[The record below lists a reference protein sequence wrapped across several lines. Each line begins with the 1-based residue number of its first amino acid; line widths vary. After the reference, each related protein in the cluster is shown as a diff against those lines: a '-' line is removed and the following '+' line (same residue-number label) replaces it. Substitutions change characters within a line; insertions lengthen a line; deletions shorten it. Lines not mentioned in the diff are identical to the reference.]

1 MARVF
6 TLMAVLSLGV
16 LSGCSDESKM
26 KSVCTDI
33 LHGVA
38 IDPSS
43 VKINKIDV
51 SEGRLSHSEALDRYS
66 LAADGKVGDSRKRY
80 LSSLYE
86 DGEGVSEF
94 FTEID
99 YTASARSGI
108 QRSSV
113 LCSFIKPASST
124 PFLLSVT
131 VNNKDIQGFALSM
144 MLSGSKR
151 PSGLGVDMK
160 LY

>member
-1 MARVF
+1 MTRVF
-6 TLMAVLSLGV
+6 PIMAVLSV
-16 LSGCSDESKM
+16 AMLSGCSDESKM

-43 VKINKIDV
+43 VKINKVEV
-51 SEGRLSHSEALDRYS
+51 SEGKLSHLQALDRYS
-66 LAADGKVGDSRKRY
+66 EAADGKIGDATKRY

-86 DGEGVSEF
+86 GGDGVSEI
-94 FTEID
+94 FTEVN
-99 YTASARSGI
+99 YTANARSGI

-113 LCSFIKPASST
+113 LCSFIKPASSK
-124 PFLLSVT
+124 PFLSSVT
-131 VNNKDIQGFALSM
+131 VNNRDIQGFALSM

-160 LY
+160 LN